1 MDMRA
6 ADRSSRPA
14 AIRGRRGFTLV
25 ELLVAITVLAI
36 VAVLGWRGL
45 DSIVRSR
52 IALTTD
58 LEQTRG
64 LQLAFAQMQRDTA
77 QIVDLETI
85 PDRLPIMVEAGRI
98 VMVRH
103 VFIENQP
110 SRIQLIAYQLENG
123 ILSRRESQATR
134 DLKALDSLWMSVTS
148 ETGGAPRVALQSG
161 VAGMT
166 VRIWLNDG
174 AGWRIPGVDVVSSA
188 PDSSATTLAVPT
200 GVEVTLQLDGR
211 PGALTKTFLL
221 GPV

>member
-1 MDMRA
+1 MRA
-6 ADRSSRPA
+6 PGLCSRSFASDA
-14 AIRGRRGFTLV
+14 RRGFTLV

-45 DSIVRSR
+45 DSIARSR

-85 PDRLPIMVEAGRI
+85 PERLPIMVEPGRI
-98 VMVRH
+98 VLVRQ

-110 SRIQLIAYQLENG
+110 SRIQLVAYQLDNG
-123 ILSRRESQATR
+123 VLSRRESQATR
-134 DLKALDSLWMSVTS
+134 DLKALDSLWLSVTS
-148 ETGGAPRVALQSG
+148 TTGGAPHVALQSG
-161 VAGMT
+161 VAAMT
-166 VRIWLNDG
+166 IRTWLNDG
-174 AGWRIPGVDVVSSA
+174 AGWRVPGVDVVSSN
-188 PDSSATTLAVPT
+188 SADNSAATLAVPT
-200 GVEVTLQLDGR
+200 GVEVTLQLAGR
-211 PGALTKTFLL
+211 PGTLTKTFLL